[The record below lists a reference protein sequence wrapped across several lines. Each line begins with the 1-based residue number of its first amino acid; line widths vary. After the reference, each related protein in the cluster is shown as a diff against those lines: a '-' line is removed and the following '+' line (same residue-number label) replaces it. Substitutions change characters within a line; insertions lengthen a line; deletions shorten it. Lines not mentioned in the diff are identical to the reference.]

1 MRYVNDLSICANH
14 LKSKHFYS
22 QYIRRNL
29 RYQKHKNSVHSKVIH
44 LTL

>member
-1 MRYVNDLSICANH
+1 MRYVNDMSICVNH
-14 LKSKHFYS
+14 LKSKKFFS